1 MCCCV
6 VRLSLKQFPI
16 SISTRSGG
24 HGLHLFGDCPDEA
37 RQLTRD
43 RGSDH
48 RRLLS
53 CPGELAIPSA
63 QPLLSFPCD
72 VADRL
77 DLPFLPQ
84 QLHSADP
91 CRKSI
96 APGGFYQHASSRTI
110 TCLGDAALAPRAAAG
125 ML

>member
-24 HGLHLFGDCPDEA
+24 HGLHLFGDRPDEA
-37 RQLTRD
+37 SQLTRD

-53 CPGELAIPSA
+53 GPGEVAIPSA
-63 QPLLSFPCD
+63 QPFLRFPCD
-72 VADRL
+72 VTDRL
-77 DLPFLPQ
+77 GQPFLP
-84 QLHSADP
+84 
-91 CRKSI
+91 
-96 APGGFYQHASSRTI
+96 
-110 TCLGDAALAPRAAAG
+110 
-125 ML
+125 

>member
-1 MCCCV
+1 M

-16 SISTRSGG
+16 SISARSGSR
-24 HGLHLFGDCPDEA
+24 GLYLFGDRPDEA

-63 QPLLSFPCD
+63 QPLLATLGLLLVFSRNCRDLD
-72 VADRL
+72 VI
-77 DLPFLPQ
+77 
-84 QLHSADP
+84 SAD
-91 CRKSI
+91 SNNAVI
-96 APGGFYQHASSRTI
+96 ATYS
-110 TCLGDAALAPRAAAG
+110 
-125 ML
+125 